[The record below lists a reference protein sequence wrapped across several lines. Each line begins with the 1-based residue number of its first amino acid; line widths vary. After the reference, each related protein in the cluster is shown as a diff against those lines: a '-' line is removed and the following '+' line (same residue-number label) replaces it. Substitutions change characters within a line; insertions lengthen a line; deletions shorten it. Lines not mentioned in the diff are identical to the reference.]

1 MSASREKRLRRE
13 LRDAEANSDT
23 VKKQKKKQNKQ
34 PMTPAKAKKIRS
46 AIGSA
51 VAIVLVVI
59 FIGLIFVNSGFMQT
73 HATALT
79 VGSHKVTPTEFNY
92 FYHDSYYNIYS
103 QYSSSGLWT
112 YLVDSTK
119 PIETQDCS
127 LSQDGENWKEY
138 LTRTAGD
145 TALQVYAL
153 YDAAQEAGF
162 TLDDDAKNT
171 IETTRTNLDTYATSA
186 GYKTADDYLEANY
199 GKGADVDSYIQY
211 LTVQQTASS
220 YAKEKTDSFTYT
232 DEELRNYYD
241 ENKQDFDKITYRVF
255 NVATQDDDTA
265 AAKETADNM
274 KADLTGTEDSF
285 VKAAQKYA
293 PEDSAESYEDESYT
307 LRSNQGYS
315 AISSDYAD
323 WLFADGR
330 SAGESEV
337 FATSSGYSVVMFV
350 SRDDNNYNTVNVRHI
365 LVKVA
370 TSGEDSTS
378 TDADWEE
385 CKSKIDEIQKEWEAT
400 DQTEDDFAT
409 LATEKSE
416 DTGSASNGGL
426 YEDVYKGQMVTEFND
441 WCFDADRKVGDTGVV
456 KTSYGY
462 HLMYFSGTGDLYW
475 KSLADTAK
483 RNADYT
489 DWYNDYSA
497 SYAAKNGTVGQWF
510 TNKDLPVLGTSSS
523 TAAN

>member
-23 VKKQKKKQNKQ
+23 VKKQKKKKNKK

-293 PEDSAESYEDESYT
+293 P
-307 LRSNQGYS
+307 
-315 AISSDYAD
+315 
-323 WLFADGR
+323 
-330 SAGESEV
+330 
-337 FATSSGYSVVMFV
+337 
-350 SRDDNNYNTVNVRHI
+350 
-365 LVKVA
+365 
-370 TSGEDSTS
+370 
-378 TDADWEE
+378 
-385 CKSKIDEIQKEWEAT
+385 
-400 DQTEDDFAT
+400 
-409 LATEKSE
+409 
-416 DTGSASNGGL
+416 
-426 YEDVYKGQMVTEFND
+426 
-441 WCFDADRKVGDTGVV
+441 
-456 KTSYGY
+456 
-462 HLMYFSGTGDLYW
+462 
-475 KSLADTAK
+475 
-483 RNADYT
+483 
-489 DWYNDYSA
+489 
-497 SYAAKNGTVGQWF
+497 
-510 TNKDLPVLGTSSS
+510 
-523 TAAN
+523 

>member
-13 LRDAEANSDT
+13 LREAEANSDT
-23 VKKQKKKQNKQ
+23 VKKKKKQKNKK
-34 PMTPAKAKKIRS
+34 PMTQAKAKKLRS

-51 VAIVLVVI
+51 VAIVLVVL
-59 FIGLIFVNSGFMQT
+59 FVGLIFVNSGFMQT

-79 VGSHKVTPTEFNY
+79 VGSHKLTPAEFNY
-92 FYHDSYYNIYS
+92 FYHDAYYNIYS
-103 QYSSSGLWT
+103 QYSSSGLWS
-112 YLVDSTK
+112 YLVDSSK
-119 PIETQDCS
+119 PIETQTFAG
-127 LSQDGENWKEY
+127 SQDGETWKEY
-138 LTRTAGD
+138 LTRTAGEN
-145 TALQVYAL
+145 ALQVYAL

-162 TLDDDAKNT
+162 TISEDGQSSINT
-171 IETTRTNLDTYATSA
+171 TKGSLSTYATSA
-186 GYKTADDYLEANY
+186 GYKKVSDYLEASY
-199 GKGADVDSYIQY
+199 GKGADEDSYIQY
-211 LTVQQTASS
+211 LTVRQIATE
-220 YAKEKTDSFTYT
+220 YAQEKTNSFTYT
-232 DEELRNYYD
+232 DEELRTYYD
-241 ENKQDFDKITYRVF
+241 ENKQDFDKVTYRVF
-255 NVATQDDDTA
+255 NVTTEDDDTA

-274 KADLTGTEDSF
+274 EADLSGTEDSF

-307 LRSNQGYS
+307 LRSSQSYS
-315 AISSDYAD
+315 SVSSDYAD

-337 FATSSGYSVVMFV
+337 FVTSSGYSVVMFV

-365 LVKVA
+365 LVKVG
-370 TSGEDSTS
+370 TSGDDSTS

-385 CKSKIDEIQKEWEAT
+385 CKSKIEEIQKEWEET

-426 YEDVYKGQMVTEFND
+426 YENVYKGQMVTEFND
-441 WCFDADRKVGDTGVV
+441 WCFDADRKVGDTGIV

-483 RNADYT
+483 RSADYT
-489 DWYNDYSA
+489 DWYDDYSA
-497 SYAAKNGTVGQWF
+497 SYTAKNGTVGQWF
-510 TNKDLPVLGTSSS
+510 TNKELPVLGSSS
-523 TAAN
+523 TT

>member
-23 VKKQKKKQNKQ
+23 VKKQKKKQNKK

-79 VGSHKVTPTEFNY
+79 VGNHKVTPTEFNY

-378 TDADWEE
+378 TDTDWAE

-400 DQTEDDFAT
+400 DQTEDDFAA

-441 WCFDADRKVGDTGVV
+441 WCFDESRQPGDTGIVE
-456 KTSYGY
+456 TSYGV
-462 HLMYFSGTGDLYW
+462 HVMYFDGFGNSYR
-475 KSLADTAK
+475 DTLVENAL
-483 RNADYT
+483 RTADYNAWHDGVVGDNAYT
-489 DWYNDYSA
+489 
-497 SYAAKNGTVGQWF
+497 TVPFGMKF
-510 TNKDLPVLGTSSS
+510 TTK
-523 TAAN
+523 

>member
-13 LRDAEANSDT
+13 LREAEANSDT
-23 VKKQKKKQNKQ
+23 VKKQKKKKNKK
-34 PMTPAKAKKIRS
+34 PMMQAKAKKIRS
-46 AIGSA
+46 AVGSA
-51 VAIVLVVI
+51 IAIVLVVL

-79 VGSHKVTPTEFNY
+79 VGSHKLTPTEFNY

-103 QYSSSGLWT
+103 QYSSSGLWN
-112 YLVDSTK
+112 YLVDSSK
-119 PIETQDCS
+119 PIESQDCAM
-127 LSQDGENWKEY
+127 SQDGETWKEY
-138 LTRTAGD
+138 ITKTACD

-153 YDAAQEAGF
+153 YDAATEAGF
-162 TLDDDAKNT
+162 TLDDDTKST
-171 IETTRTNLDTYATSA
+171 IETTRDNLSSYASSA
-186 GYKTADDYLEANY
+186 GYKNADDYLAANY
-199 GKGADVDSYIQY
+199 GKGADVESYIQY
-211 LTVQQTASS
+211 LTVQQTATS
-220 YAKEKTDSFTYT
+220 YAKEKTSSYTYS
-232 DEELRNYYD
+232 DDELRSYYD
-241 ENKQDFDKITYRVF
+241 ENKNDFDKVTYRVF

-274 KADLTGTEDSF
+274 NAELTGTEESF
-285 VKAAQKYA
+285 IKAAQKYA
-293 PEDSAESYEDESYT
+293 PEDSQESYEDEGYT
-307 LRSNQGYS
+307 LKSSQSYS
-315 AISSDYAD
+315 SISSDYAD

-330 SAGESEV
+330 TEGESEV
-337 FATSSGYSVVMFV
+337 VATSSGYSVVMFV

-370 TSGEDSTS
+370 TSGDDSTS
-378 TDADWEE
+378 TDADWEA
-385 CKSKIDEIQKEWEAT
+385 CKTKIDEIQKEWEAT

-441 WCFDADRKVGDTGVV
+441 WCFDPERKAGDTGVI

-462 HLMYFSGTGDLYW
+462 HLVYFSGTGDLYW

-489 DWYNDYSA
+489 DWYDDFSA
-497 SYAAKNGTVGQWF
+497 SYTADKSTIGQWF
-510 TNKDLPVLGTSSS
+510 TNKELPVLGNSTTS
-523 TAAN
+523 AN

>member
-1 MSASREKRLRRE
+1 M
-13 LRDAEANSDT
+13 
-23 VKKQKKKQNKQ
+23 
-34 PMTPAKAKKIRS
+34 
-46 AIGSA
+46 
-51 VAIVLVVI
+51 
-59 FIGLIFVNSGFMQT
+59 
-73 HATALT
+73 
-79 VGSHKVTPTEFNY
+79 
-92 FYHDSYYNIYS
+92 
-103 QYSSSGLWT
+103 
-112 YLVDSTK
+112 
-119 PIETQDCS
+119 
-127 LSQDGENWKEY
+127 
-138 LTRTAGD
+138 
-145 TALQVYAL
+145 
-153 YDAAQEAGF
+153 
-162 TLDDDAKNT
+162 
-171 IETTRTNLDTYATSA
+171 
-186 GYKTADDYLEANY
+186 
-199 GKGADVDSYIQY
+199 
-211 LTVQQTASS
+211 
-220 YAKEKTDSFTYT
+220 
-232 DEELRNYYD
+232 
-241 ENKQDFDKITYRVF
+241 F

-307 LRSNQGYS
+307 LRSNQVYS

-378 TDADWEE
+378 TDADWAE
-385 CKSKIDEIQKEWEAT
+385 CKSKIDEIQKDWEAT
-400 DQTEDDFAT
+400 DQTEDDFAA

-456 KTSYGY
+456 KSSYGY

-497 SYAAKNGTVGQWF
+497 SYAAKTGTVGQWF
-510 TNKDLPVLGTSSS
+510 TNKDLPVLGTSST